1 MICSLWR
8 LDTALRTYIA
18 VEASFF
24 WSEPFGHTW
33 VVVCHIPTDFYIP
46 PVYNVDGD

>member
-1 MICSLWR
+1 VG
-8 LDTALRTYIA
+8 DTRYSRSIYDTEYLT
-18 VEASFF
+18 VF

-33 VVVCHIPTDFYIP
+33 VVVCHVPTDFYIP